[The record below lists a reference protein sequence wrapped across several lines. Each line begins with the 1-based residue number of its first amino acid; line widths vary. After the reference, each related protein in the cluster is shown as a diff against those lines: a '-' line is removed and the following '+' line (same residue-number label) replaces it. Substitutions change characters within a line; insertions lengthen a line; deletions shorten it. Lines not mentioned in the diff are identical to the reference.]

1 MMRKFI
7 SFLLCLVSSSM
18 MAQQKVYDKLILMD
32 GDIVEGYIKVQHPGK
47 DLVFSVDDQ
56 ERTYLLEDVLA
67 IERVKRAADDLSGL
81 NDIIETRDGE
91 TYKGQI
97 FKQLVGKSVY
107 LLDDNGVER
116 IIKNADIACQK
127 KEKLNQAQA
136 LVEQTPFLDV
146 VVTPTGSYQGVIVLQ
161 DYGTDET
168 PSFLCVEDADG
179 QQQMVEIASITEMQR
194 VPNDQ
199 YVLVKEFKVG
209 AGEVF
214 FNRNLAEAFNGASD
228 SDAVFKVDRA
238 TLQAPVVDSPLV
250 IEMMDTPGN
259 QQGILIRADAQTQKK
274 KEILSFGYKEM
285 VLSPIRPTST
295 TTVKETLRMEF
306 MVSPGF
312 YVFFIPQSK
321 KAYICEVR

>member
-1 MMRKFI
+1 MRKFI
-7 SFLLCLVSSSM
+7 SFLLFLVSSSV

-32 GDIVEGYIKVQHPGK
+32 GDIVEGRITVQHPGK
-47 DLVFSVDDQ
+47 DLVFSVDNQ

-67 IERVKRAADDLSGL
+67 IERVKRAADNLSGL
-81 NDIIETRDGE
+81 NDVVETRDGKI
-91 TYKGQI
+91 YKGQI

-146 VVTPTGSYQGVIVLQ
+146 VVTATGRYQGVIVLQ
-161 DYGTDET
+161 DYGTDKA

-179 QQQMVEIASITEMQR
+179 QQHKVEIAAITEIQR
-194 VPNDQ
+194 IPNNQ
-199 YVLVKEFKVG
+199 YLLVKEFKVG

-214 FNRNLAEAFNGASD
+214 FNRNLVMALNGATD
-228 SDAVFKVDRA
+228 DDATFKIDRA
-238 TLQAPVVDSPLV
+238 NIQAPVVDSPLI

-259 QQGILIRADAQTQKK
+259 QQGILIRADVQTQKK
-274 KEILSFGYKEM
+274 KEILSFGYKDM
-285 VLSPIRPTST
+285 VLSPIRPRST
-295 TTVKETLRMEF
+295 TTVRQTLRMEYG
-306 MVSPGF
+306 VSSGF
-312 YVFFIPQSK
+312 YVFFIPQGQ

>member
-1 MMRKFI
+1 MRKFI
-7 SFLLCLVSSSM
+7 SFLLFLVSSSV

-32 GDIVEGYIKVQHPGK
+32 GDIVEGRITVQHPGK
-47 DLVFSVDDQ
+47 DLVFSVDNQ

-312 YVFFIPQSK
+312 YVFFIPQGQ

>member
-7 SFLLCLVSSSM
+7 SFLLFLVSSSM

-146 VVTPTGSYQGVIVLQ
+146 VVTATGRYQGVIVLQ

>member
-1 MMRKFI
+1 MRKFI
-7 SFLLCLVSSSM
+7 SFLLFLVSSSV

-32 GDIVEGYIKVQHPGK
+32 GDIVEGHITVQHPGK
-47 DLVFSVDDQ
+47 DLVFSVDNQ

-81 NDIIETRDGE
+81 NDIVETRDGKI
-91 TYKGQI
+91 YKGQI

-107 LLDDNGVER
+107 LLDDNGLER

-146 VVTPTGSYQGVIVLQ
+146 VVTATGRYQGVIVLQ
-161 DYGTDET
+161 DYGTDKT

-179 QQQMVEIASITEMQR
+179 QQHKVEIAAITEIQR
-194 VPNDQ
+194 IPNNQ
-199 YVLVKEFKVG
+199 YLLVKEFKVG

-214 FNRNLAEAFNGASD
+214 LNRNLVMALNGATD
-228 SDAVFKVDRA
+228 DDATFKIDRA
-238 TLQAPVVDSPLV
+238 NIQTPVVDSPLM

-259 QQGILIRADAQTQKK
+259 QQGILIRADVQTQKK
-274 KEILSFGYKEM
+274 KEILSFGYKDM
-285 VLSPIRPTST
+285 VLSPIRPRST
-295 TTVKETLRMEF
+295 TTVRQTLRMEYD
-306 MVSPGF
+306 VSSGF
-312 YVFFIPQSK
+312 YVFFIPQGQ

>member
-1 MMRKFI
+1 MRKFI
-7 SFLLCLVSSSM
+7 SFLLFLVSSSV

-127 KEKLNQAQA
+127 KERLNQAQA

>member
-1 MMRKFI
+1 MRKII
-7 SFLLCLVSSSM
+7 SFLLFLVSSSV

-32 GDIVEGYIKVQHPGK
+32 GDIVEGHITVQHPGK
-47 DLVFSVDDQ
+47 DLVFSVDNQ
-56 ERTYLLEDVLA
+56 ERTYLLENVLA

-81 NDIIETRDGE
+81 NDIVETRDGKI
-91 TYKGQI
+91 YKGQI

-107 LLDDNGVER
+107 LLDDNGLER

-146 VVTPTGSYQGVIVLQ
+146 VVTATGRYQGVIVLQ
-161 DYGTDET
+161 DYGTDKT

-179 QQQMVEIASITEMQR
+179 QQHKVEIAAITEIQR
-194 VPNDQ
+194 IPNNQ
-199 YVLVKEFKVG
+199 YLLVKEFKVG

-214 FNRNLAEAFNGASD
+214 FNRNLVMALNGATD
-228 SDAVFKVDRA
+228 DDATFKIDRA
-238 TLQAPVVDSPLV
+238 NIQAPVVDSPLI

-259 QQGILIRADAQTQKK
+259 QQGILIRA
-274 KEILSFGYKEM
+274 ES
-285 VLSPIRPTST
+285 
-295 TTVKETLRMEF
+295 
-306 MVSPGF
+306 GF
-312 YVFFIPQSK
+312 YVFFIPQGQ

>member
-7 SFLLCLVSSSM
+7 SFLLFLVSSSM

>member
-214 FNRNLAEAFNGASD
+214 FNRNLAEAFNGDAD

-285 VLSPIRPTST
+285 VISPIRPTST

>member
-1 MMRKFI
+1 MRKFI
-7 SFLLCLVSSSM
+7 SFLLFLVSSSV

>member
-1 MMRKFI
+1 M
-7 SFLLCLVSSSM
+7 
-18 MAQQKVYDKLILMD
+18 
-32 GDIVEGYIKVQHPGK
+32 
-47 DLVFSVDDQ
+47 
-56 ERTYLLEDVLA
+56 TYLLENVLA

-81 NDIIETRDGE
+81 NDIVETRDGKI
-91 TYKGQI
+91 YKGQI

-146 VVTPTGSYQGVIVLQ
+146 VVTATGRYQGVIVLQ
-161 DYGTDET
+161 DYGTDKT

-179 QQQMVEIASITEMQR
+179 QQHKVEIAAITEIQR
-194 VPNDQ
+194 IPNNQ
-199 YVLVKEFKVG
+199 YLLVKEFKVG

-214 FNRNLAEAFNGASD
+214 FNRNLVMALNGATD
-228 SDAVFKVDRA
+228 DDATFKIDRA
-238 TLQAPVVDSPLV
+238 NIQAPVVDSPLI

-259 QQGILIRADAQTQKK
+259 QQCILIRADVQTQKK
-274 KEILSFGYKEM
+274 KEILSFGYKDM
-285 VLSPIRPTST
+285 VLSPIRPRST
-295 TTVKETLRMEF
+295 TTVRQTLRMEYG
-306 MVSPGF
+306 VSSGF
-312 YVFFIPQSK
+312 YVFFIPQGQ

>member
-194 VPNDQ
+194 VSNDQ

-259 QQGILIRADAQTQKK
+259 QQGILIRADVQTQKK

>member
-7 SFLLCLVSSSM
+7 SFLLFLVSSSM

-47 DLVFSVDDQ
+47 DLVFSVDNQ

>member
-1 MMRKFI
+1 MRKII
-7 SFLLCLVSSSM
+7 SFLLFLVSSSV

-32 GDIVEGYIKVQHPGK
+32 GDIVEGHITVQHPGK
-47 DLVFSVDDQ
+47 DMVFSVDNQ
-56 ERTYLLEDVLA
+56 ERTYLLENVLA

-81 NDIIETRDGE
+81 NDIVETRDGKI
-91 TYKGQI
+91 YKGQI

-146 VVTPTGSYQGVIVLQ
+146 VVTATGRYQGVIVLQ
-161 DYGTDET
+161 DYGTDKT

-179 QQQMVEIASITEMQR
+179 QQHKVEIAAITEIQR
-194 VPNDQ
+194 IPNNQ
-199 YVLVKEFKVG
+199 YLLVKEFKVG

-214 FNRNLAEAFNGASD
+214 FNRNLVMALNGATD
-228 SDAVFKVDRA
+228 DDATFKIDRA
-238 TLQAPVVDSPLV
+238 NIQAPVVDSPLI

-259 QQGILIRADAQTQKK
+259 QQGILIRADVQTQKK
-274 KEILSFGYKEM
+274 KEILSFGYKDM
-285 VLSPIRPTST
+285 VLSPIRPRST
-295 TTVKETLRMEF
+295 TTVRQTLRMEYG
-306 MVSPGF
+306 VSSGF
-312 YVFFIPQSK
+312 YVFFIPQGQ